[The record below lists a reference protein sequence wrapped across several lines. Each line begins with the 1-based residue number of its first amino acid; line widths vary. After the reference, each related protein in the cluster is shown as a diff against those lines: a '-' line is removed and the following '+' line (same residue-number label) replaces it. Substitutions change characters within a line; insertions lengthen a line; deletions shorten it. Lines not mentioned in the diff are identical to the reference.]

1 MSIDF
6 YNDNAE
12 SFFNDTK
19 AVDLSPI
26 YQHFL
31 PLLPING
38 HVLDAGCGSG
48 RDSKYFIE
56 QGFQVSAFDAS
67 EILAKKASAYI
78 GKPVS
83 VNTFNNFRS
92 KLLFDGIWACASLL
106 HVTSKQ
112 LPHAFDNLTKQLKS
126 GGVFYCSFK
135 YGDNDIEQNGRYFT
149 NSNEQRLTQFV
160 KNTDLII
167 KNIWLTNDARPTRQ
181 EEKWLNAILIKA

>member
-1 MSIDF
+1 VSIDF